1 MKGGEVRG
9 GDKVRML
16 QGKKRTRAENNLITK
31 RVNKS
36 LNYDFKLVIS

>member
-16 QGKKRTRAENNLITK
+16 QGKKRVRAEKKPDN
-31 RVNKS
+31 
-36 LNYDFKLVIS
+36 